1 MRVRRTGRGNSAS
14 QDDTHR
20 AQKWPGCSGVW
31 GLPLRFY
38 FVGFWLGVHRVRD
51 PAVYSAQGSVGGS
64 TKAQLG
70 PVSSLSR
77 LQKELLAVGQPPC
90 ACPPRAP
97 GRQRGGGEAGDKQPR
112 ACGLPEPPTQ
122 GGQRLLQRQVT
133 MEKWGLPFLHHLPL
147 TPKGPQIAGP
157 PLPVPPQPCCSSIWP
172 AGYPLLNESSGLP
185 PTMWL
190 LPLCHPCSVECV
202 QASSPHSHSPCP
214 SSSALRR
221 APTSLSVA
229 LHVS

>member
-1 MRVRRTGRGNSAS
+1 M
-14 QDDTHR
+14 
-20 AQKWPGCSGVW
+20 W

-51 PAVYSAQGSVGGS
+51 PAVHSAHGSVGGS

-97 GRQRGGGEAGDKQPR
+97 GRQSGGGEAGDEQLS
-112 ACGLPEPPTQ
+112 ACGPPEPPTQ

-133 MEKWGLPFLHHLPL
+133 IG
-147 TPKGPQIAGP
+147 TICRSPQR
-157 PLPVPPQPCCSSIWP
+157 
-172 AGYPLLNESSGLP
+172 
-185 PTMWL
+185 
-190 LPLCHPCSVECV
+190 
-202 QASSPHSHSPCP
+202 SPNSRATL
-214 SSSALRR
+214 SSSSSTILQQHLAHWPPSTNGKFWFASHLCGC
-221 APTSLSVA
+221 SLSA
-229 LHVS
+229 AHVP